1 MPNDLL
7 SPEHLQAL
15 LLSVMWPFARLSG
28 FMISAPL
35 FGHRSMPTPVRLLMA
50 FGLAL
55 IIAPLVE
62 SPPPVDVLG
71 PAAVWQLALQMGVGL
86 ALGLVMRITFAIVE
100 AAGEFIGLQMGLAF
114 ASFFS
119 ADTGTNTQVLSRLL
133 GMLAMLLF
141 LAFNG
146 HLLVLEILVT
156 HFHEIPLDL
165 RRMGPVGLEN
175 LLLWSASL
183 FSAGLLLALPL
194 VASLLAIN
202 LAMGVLNRSAPQ
214 LSVFSIGFPLTL
226 LLGIAMLWLMMPGMT
241 DWLSLLFRQ
250 ALGAFQAVHE
260 GLGTMP

>member
-1 MPNDLL
+1 MDGLAPNQ
-7 SPEHLQAL
+7 LQAMIV
-15 LLSVMWPFARLSG
+15 SVMWPFARLSG
-28 FMISAPL
+28 FMLIAPI
-35 FGHRSMPTPVRLLMA
+35 FGHRSLPTPVRLLMA
-50 FGLAL
+50 FGLAV
-55 IIAPLVE
+55 IIAPLID
-62 SPPPVDVLG
+62 SPPAPDMLG
-71 PAAVWQLALQMGVGL
+71 LVAVWQLALQMAVGM

-119 ADTGTNTQVLSRLL
+119 EDTGTNTQVLSRLL

-146 HLLVLEILVT
+146 HLLVLEILVG
-156 HFHEIPLDL
+156 HFHDIPLDL
-165 RRMGPVGLEN
+165 ARLGPPGLEN

-250 ALGAFQAVHE
+250 ALSALQAVHA
-260 GLGTMP
+260 GLGSGL